1 MRNTMVGG
9 LVIAAVAVIAAAAG
23 DVAQGRGQAQPDVL
37 QALLAEVRGLRAA
50 MEQMASAG
58 PRIELA
64 LGRLQLQE
72 QRVSTLLR
80 RHAELREGLARLEN
94 GVTMTTQEMERMQ
107 ETARTS
113 ADENVQK
120 NAQGLL
126 EETKQRLSIMHNDL
140 QRLRVEEAEIA
151 QALHL
156 EQSRWTEINQR
167 LEELERALSRR

>member
-1 MRNTMVGG
+1 MAHGVLKG
-9 LVIAAVAVIAAAAG
+9 LALLALAAACGFGGSLA
-23 DVAQGRGQAQPDVL
+23 AQTPGASTDVL

-80 RHAELREGLARLEN
+80 RHAELREGLARMEN

-113 ADENVQK
+113 SDEQVQK

-126 EETKQRLSIMHNDL
+126 EEAKERLSVMHSEL

-151 QALHL
+151 QTLHL

-167 LEELERALSRR
+167 LEELERALSKR